1 MLRVYNS
8 LTRKIEE
15 FAPLRGN
22 RVKMYV
28 CGPTVY
34 DYAHIGHART
44 YVSYDVMAR
53 YLRNAGYSLF
63 YLMNITDVDDKI
75 IQRAAERGVHPLEL
89 AKEFER
95 YFMEDLRDLRI
106 ESVNLF
112 ARASEHI
119 DEIID
124 LIKGLLEKGFAYETS
139 TGVYFDTEAF
149 GPYGELSGR
158 EPEELSVHR
167 IEPDPTKRRPQDFA
181 LWKLRPETEL
191 GWDSPWGYGR
201 PGWHI
206 EDTAIIMT
214 YFGPQLDVHGGAIEL
229 IFPHHEAERAQAEA
243 ASGVAPFSRYWI
255 HTGLLTVEGEK
266 MSKSLGNIISIR
278 EVLRRYSAEELRYFY
293 ASSHYRSPVEF
304 SWENL
309 EAASR
314 ALDGIESVA
323 QEFRSRDVSS
333 EELDDRGRGLLEH
346 LRTGKSRFI
355 SALEDDFNTPLAL
368 SVLHDSLRFTA
379 RYLETNDS
387 VPEEARA
394 EGEAF
399 FALVNSVLGVFS
411 GGLEPSSQLL
421 DEVLSLI
428 LNVRERL
435 RSEKRYELAD
445 AIRSA
450 LDSLGIR
457 VEDTAGGARWRSA
470 SRRVVRR

>member
-8 LTRKIEE
+8 LTRRVEE
-15 FAPLRGN
+15 FRPLRDN

-44 YVSYDVMAR
+44 YVSYDFLAR
-53 YLRNAGYSLF
+53 YLRGAGYSLF

-89 AKEFER
+89 AKEFEG
-95 YFMEDLRDLRI
+95 YFMEDLKDLRI

-119 DEIID
+119 EEIIE
-124 LIKGLLEKGFAYETS
+124 LIRKLLEKGFAYETS

-206 EDTAIIMT
+206 EDTAIILT

-243 ASGVAPFSRYWI
+243 ATGVSPFSRFWI
-255 HTGLLTVEGEK
+255 HTGLLTVGGEK

-278 EVLRRYSAEELRYFY
+278 DVLRRYTAEELRYLY

-309 EAASR
+309 DAASR
-314 ALDGIESVA
+314 ALEGIVSVL
-323 QEFRSRDVSS
+323 QEFRSRAVVQ
-333 EELDDRGRGLLEH
+333 EELDEDGRRTLGE
-346 LRTGKSRFI
+346 LRSSGSRFI
-355 SALEDDFNTPLAL
+355 SALEDDLNTPQAVSAL
-368 SVLHDSLRFTA
+368 HEGTKAIA
-379 RYLETNDS
+379 RYLESHDA
-387 VPEEARA
+387 VPQEMRA
-394 EGEAF
+394 EAEAF
-399 FALVNSVLGVFS
+399 YATVDSLLGVLPS
-411 GGLEPSSQLL
+411 GRVRGDELL
-421 DEVLSLI
+421 GDVLSL
-428 LNVRERL
+428 LLDVRERL
-435 RSEKRYELAD
+435 RSERRFELAD
-445 AIRSA
+445 AIRSG
-450 LDSLGIR
+450 LSSIGIR
-457 VEDTAGGARWRSA
+457 VEDTASGPRWRFA
-470 SRRVVRR
+470 GRRVLR

>member
-8 LTRKIEE
+8 LTRMVEE
-15 FAPLRGN
+15 FRPLRGN

-34 DYAHIGHART
+34 DYAHVGHART
-44 YVSYDVMAR
+44 YVAYDFLAR
-53 YLRNAGYSLF
+53 YLRGAGYSLF

-89 AKEFER
+89 AKEFEG

-119 DEIID
+119 EEIIE
-124 LIKGLLEKGFAYETS
+124 LIRGLLKRGFAYETR

-206 EDTAIIMT
+206 EDTAIILT

-243 ASGVAPFSRYWI
+243 ATGVSPFSRYWV
-255 HTGLLTVEGEK
+255 HTGLLTVGGEK
-266 MSKSLGNIISIR
+266 MSKSLGNIITIR
-278 EVLRRYSAEELRYFY
+278 DVLRRYTAEELRYFY

-304 SWENL
+304 GWENL
-309 EAASR
+309 DAASR
-314 ALDGIESVA
+314 ALEGIVSVLQEFRGRDVA
-323 QEFRSRDVSS
+323 QEGLDEEGRATLGELKASGSR
-333 EELDDRGRGLLEH
+333 LL
-346 LRTGKSRFI
+346 
-355 SALEDDFNTPLAL
+355 SALEDDLNTPQAL
-368 SVLHDSLRFTA
+368 SALHEATRALA
-379 RYLETNDS
+379 RYLESHDS
-387 VPEEARA
+387 VPQELRA

-399 FALVNSVLGVFS
+399 YATVDSALGVLPS
-411 GGLEPSSQLL
+411 GRARGGELLE
-421 DEVLSLI
+421 DVLSL
-428 LNVRERL
+428 LLDMRERL
-435 RSEKRYELAD
+435 RSERRFELAD
-445 AIRSA
+445 AIRAGLSA
-450 LDSLGIR
+450 IGIR
-457 VEDTAGGARWRSA
+457 VEDTASGPRWRFA
-470 SRRVVRR
+470 GRRVLRR